1 MIFIMLIMYILC
13 FDLEGVFTPEVWIAV
28 SKATG
33 IDDLKL
39 TTRDISDYDVLMKN
53 RIAILKKNKITI
65 KDIQGII
72 SNMDLLPGA
81 KEFLDYIRTITQVV
95 IVTDS
100 FIEFVMPFMKKLGF
114 PICFCHNLEI
124 NEEGIITDYKIRTS
138 EMKKKTVLAFK
149 KLNYEVIAVGD
160 SYNDV
165 SMLLEAKH
173 GVLFRP
179 PKNVIE
185 QFPELPTVNEYDEL
199 KDLISTYLG
208 FSD

>member
-1 MIFIMLIMYILC
+1 MYIVC

-65 KDIQGII
+65 ENIQEII

-81 KEFLDYIRTITQVV
+81 KEFLDHIRTIAQVV

-114 PICFCHNLEI
+114 PMCFCHNLEI
-124 NEEGIITDYKIRTS
+124 DEEGMITDYKIRTN

-149 KLNYEVIAVGD
+149 KLNYEVIAAGD

-173 GVLFRP
+173 GILFRP
-179 PKNVIE
+179 PKNVVE
-185 QFPELPTVNEYDEL
+185 QFPELPVVNEYGEL
-199 KDLISTYLG
+199 KELISKYLG
-208 FSD
+208 LSD

>member
-1 MIFIMLIMYILC
+1 MYIVC

-33 IDDLKL
+33 ISDLNL

-65 KDIQGII
+65 ENIQEII

-81 KEFLDYIRTITQVV
+81 KEFLDHIRKITQVV

-114 PICFCHNLEI
+114 PMCFCHNLEI
-124 NEEGIITDYKIRTS
+124 DEEGMITDYKIRTN

-149 KLNYEVIAVGD
+149 KLNYEVIAAGD

-173 GVLFRP
+173 GILFRP
-179 PKNVIE
+179 PKNVVE
-185 QFPELPTVNEYDEL
+185 QFPELPVVKEYDNL
-199 KDLISTYLG
+199 KDLISKYLG
-208 FSD
+208 F

>member
-1 MIFIMLIMYILC
+1 MYIVC

-65 KDIQGII
+65 ENIQEII

-81 KEFLDYIRTITQVV
+81 KEFLDHIRTIAQVV

-100 FIEFVMPFMKKLGF
+100 FIEFVMPFMKKLDF
-114 PICFCHNLEI
+114 PLCFCHNLEI
-124 NEEGIITDYKIRTS
+124 DEEGMINDYKIRTPD
-138 EMKKKTVLAFK
+138 MKKKTVLALK
-149 KLNYEVIAVGD
+149 KLNYEVIAAGD

-165 SMLLEAKH
+165 KMLLEAKH
-173 GVLFRP
+173 GILFRP
-179 PKNVIE
+179 PKKVID
-185 QFPELPTVNEYDEL
+185 QFPELPVVYEYDEL
-199 KDLISTYLG
+199 KDLISKYLG

>member
-1 MIFIMLIMYILC
+1 MYIVC

-39 TTRDISDYDVLMKN
+39 TTRDISDYDVLMNN

-65 KDIQGII
+65 NDIQGII

-81 KEFLDYIRTITQVV
+81 KEFLDYIRTISQIV

-100 FIEFVMPFMKKLGF
+100 FTEFVMPFMKKLGF
-114 PICFCHNLEI
+114 PVCFCHNLEI
-124 NEEGIITDYKIRTS
+124 DEEGIITDYKIRIS
-138 EMKKKTVLAFK
+138 EMKKKTVLALK

-173 GVLFRP
+173 GILFRP
-179 PKNVIE
+179 PKNVVD
-185 QFPELPTVNEYDEL
+185 QFPELPVVNEYNEL
-199 KDLISTYLG
+199 KDLISKYLG
-208 FSD
+208 LSN

>member
-1 MIFIMLIMYILC
+1 MYIVC

-33 IDDLKL
+33 ISDLKL

-65 KDIQGII
+65 ENIQEII

-81 KEFLDYIRTITQVV
+81 KEFLDHIRAIAQVV

-114 PICFCHNLEI
+114 PMCFCHNLEI
-124 NEEGIITDYKIRTS
+124 DEEGMITDYKIRTN

-149 KLNYEVIAVGD
+149 KLNYEVIAAGD

-173 GVLFRP
+173 GILFRP
-179 PKNVIE
+179 PKNVVE
-185 QFPELPTVNEYDEL
+185 QFPELPVVKEYDNL
-199 KDLISTYLG
+199 KDLISKYLG
-208 FSD
+208 F

>member
-1 MIFIMLIMYILC
+1 MFIVC

-53 RIAILKKNKITI
+53 RIRILKKNKITI
-65 KDIQGII
+65 KDIQKII

-81 KEFLDYIRTITQVV
+81 KEFLDYIRSIAQIV
-95 IVTDS
+95 ILTDS
-100 FIEFVMPFMKKLGF
+100 FIEFVKPFMKKLGF
-114 PICFCHNLEI
+114 PMCFCHNLEI
-124 NEEGIITDYKIRTS
+124 NKEGIITDYKIRVS
-138 EMKKKTVLAFK
+138 EMKKKTVSAFK
-149 KLNYEVIAVGD
+149 RLNYEVIAAGD

-173 GVLFRP
+173 GILFRP
-179 PKNVIE
+179 PKNVVE
-185 QFPELPTVNEYDEL
+185 QFPEIPAVNEYDEL
-199 KDLISTYLG
+199 KDLISQYIG

>member
-1 MIFIMLIMYILC
+1 MYIVC

-33 IDDLKL
+33 IDDLRL

-53 RIAILKKNKITI
+53 RIEILKKNNITL
-65 KDIQGII
+65 KDIQNII
-72 SNMDLLPGA
+72 SKMYLLPGA
-81 KEFLDYIRTITQVV
+81 KEFLDYIRSVAQVV

-100 FIEFVMPFMKKLGF
+100 FIDFVIPFMKKLGF
-114 PICFCHNLEI
+114 PMCFCHNLET
-124 NEEGIITDYKIRTS
+124 NEEGIITDYKIRIS

-149 KLNYEVIAVGD
+149 KLNYDVIAAGD

-173 GVLFRP
+173 GILFRP
-179 PKNVIE
+179 PKNVVE
-185 QFPELPTVNEYDEL
+185 QFPELPVVNEYGEL
-199 KDLISTYLG
+199 KELISKYLG
-208 FSD
+208 LSD

>member
-1 MIFIMLIMYILC
+1 MNVLC

-53 RIAILKKNKITI
+53 RIEILKKNNITL
-65 KDIQGII
+65 KDIQDII
-72 SNMDLLPGA
+72 SKMDLLPGA
-81 KEFLDYIRTITQVV
+81 KEFLDYIRSVAQVV

-100 FIEFVMPFMKKLGF
+100 FIDFVMPFMKKLGF
-114 PICFCHNLEI
+114 PMCFCHNLET
-124 NEEGIITDYKIRTS
+124 NEEGIITDYKIRIS

-149 KLNYEVIAVGD
+149 KLNYDVIAAGD

-173 GVLFRP
+173 GILFRP
-179 PKNVIE
+179 PKNVVE
-185 QFPELPTVNEYDEL
+185 QFPELPVVNEYAEL
-199 KDLISTYLG
+199 KELISNYLG
-208 FSD
+208 LSD

>member
-1 MIFIMLIMYILC
+1 MYIVC

-53 RIAILKKNKITI
+53 RIAILHKNNITL
-65 KDIQGII
+65 KHIQKII
-72 SNMDLLPGA
+72 SKMDLLSGA
-81 KEFLDYIRTITQVV
+81 RDFLDYIRSVAQVV

-114 PICFCHNLEI
+114 PMCFCHNLET
-124 NEEGIITDYKIRTS
+124 NEEGMITDYKIRTS
-138 EMKKKTVLAFK
+138 EMKKHTVLALK
-149 KLNYEVIAVGD
+149 SLNYDVIATGD

-165 SMLLEAKH
+165 AMLLEAKH
-173 GVLFRP
+173 GILFRP
-179 PKNVIE
+179 PKKVVE
-185 QFPELPTVNEYDEL
+185 QFPELPVVSEYEEL
-199 KDLISTYLG
+199 KVLISNYLEL
-208 FSD
+208 

>member
-1 MIFIMLIMYILC
+1 MYIVC

-33 IDDLKL
+33 ISDLKL

-65 KDIQGII
+65 ENIQEII

-81 KEFLDYIRTITQVV
+81 KEFLDHIRTIAQVV

-114 PICFCHNLEI
+114 PMCFCHNLEI
-124 NEEGIITDYKIRTS
+124 DEEGMITDYKIRIS

-149 KLNYEVIAVGD
+149 KLNYEVIAAGD

-173 GVLFRP
+173 GILFRP
-179 PKNVIE
+179 PKNVVE
-185 QFPELPTVNEYDEL
+185 QFPELPVVNEYDGL
-199 KDLISTYLG
+199 KDLISKYLEL
-208 FSD
+208 SD

>member
-124 NEEGIITDYKIRTS
+124 NGIRTT
-138 EMKKKTVLAFK
+138 M
-149 KLNYEVIAVGD
+149 YPC
-160 SYNDV
+160 Y
-165 SMLLEAKH
+165 
-173 GVLFRP
+173 
-179 PKNVIE
+179 
-185 QFPELPTVNEYDEL
+185 
-199 KDLISTYLG
+199 
-208 FSD
+208 

>member
-1 MIFIMLIMYILC
+1 MYIVC

-33 IDDLKL
+33 ISDLKL

-65 KDIQGII
+65 ENIQEII

-81 KEFLDYIRTITQVV
+81 KEFLDHIRTIAQVV

-114 PICFCHNLEI
+114 PMCFCHNLEI
-124 NEEGIITDYKIRTS
+124 DEEGIITDYKIRIS
-138 EMKKKTVLAFK
+138 EMKKKTVLALK
-149 KLNYEVIAVGD
+149 KLNYEVIAAGD

-165 SMLLEAKH
+165 SMLLEAKL
-173 GVLFRP
+173 GILFRP
-179 PKNVIE
+179 PKNVVD
-185 QFPELPTVNEYDEL
+185 QFPELPVVNEYNEL
-199 KDLISTYLG
+199 KDLISKYLG
-208 FSD
+208 LSN

>member
-1 MIFIMLIMYILC
+1 MLIMYIVC

-39 TTRDISDYDVLMKN
+39 TTRDISDYDVLMRN

-65 KDIQGII
+65 KDIQEII

-81 KEFLDYIRTITQVV
+81 KEFLDYIRTLTQVV

-149 KLNYEVIAVGD
+149 KLNYEVIAAGD

-199 KDLISTYLG
+199 KDLISKYLG

>member
-1 MIFIMLIMYILC
+1 MYIIC

-53 RIAILKKNKITI
+53 RIAILKKNNITL
-65 KDIQGII
+65 KRIQEII
-72 SNMDLLPGA
+72 SNMDLLSGA
-81 KEFLDYIRTITQVV
+81 RDFLDYIRSVAQVV

-114 PICFCHNLEI
+114 PLCFCHNLEI
-124 NEEGIITDYKIRTS
+124 YEDGIITDYKIRTS
-138 EMKKKTVLAFK
+138 EMKKKTVIALK
-149 KLNYEVIAVGD
+149 NLNYEVIAAGD

-173 GVLFRP
+173 GILFRP
-179 PKNVIE
+179 PKNVVD
-185 QFPELPTVNEYDEL
+185 QFPELPVVNEYNEL
-199 KDLISTYLG
+199 KDLISKYLG
-208 FSD
+208 LSN